1 VIAGPVL
8 ERDAVIIACAISAG
22 IHAGLAPGHFAE
34 GTGAG
39 LGFAGATLLLA
50 ALAAALT
57 WRPSTLALVGAVV
70 VLASLI
76 GGYGLAVTSGL
87 PLLHPAPE
95 PIDGLGVFTKAVEV
109 AGLAAA
115 AHLLWRGRPEFAPHL
130 LRLKGTS
137 A

>member
-1 VIAGPVL
+1 VIAAPVL
-8 ERDAVIIACAISAG
+8 ERDAVITACAISAG

-39 LGFAGATLLLA
+39 LGFAGATVLLA

-57 WRPSTLALVGAVV
+57 WRPSPLALVGAVV
-70 VLASLI
+70 VLAGLI
-76 GGYGLAVTSGL
+76 GSYGLAVTSGV
-87 PLLHPAPE
+87 PLLHPTPE
-95 PIDGLGVFTKAVEV
+95 PIDGLAVFTKAVET

-115 AHLLWRGRPEFAPHL
+115 AHLLWRRRPELAPHL
-130 LRLKGTS
+130 LKLKGTS

>member
-1 VIAGPVL
+1 MIAGPVL

-22 IHAGLAPGHFAE
+22 IHAGLAPAHFAE
-34 GTGAG
+34 GTAAG
-39 LGFAGATLLLA
+39 LGFAGATVLLA

-57 WRPSTLALVGAVV
+57 WRPSTLALVSAVF
-70 VLASLI
+70 VLAGLI
-76 GGYGLAVTSGL
+76 GSYGLAVTSGL

-95 PIDGLGVFTKAVEV
+95 PIDGLAVFTKAVEA

-115 AHLLWRGRPEFAPHL
+115 ARLLWRGRPELAPHL
-130 LRLKGTS
+130 LRPKGTS